1 MPKIGSAVL
10 LHLTSGLYPD
20 PRDPIREYIQNSVDS
35 GASQVVVRIED
46 DRLIIED
53 NGTGMTKASLQAAL
67 NIAISTK
74 VPNENVGYKG
84 IGIYSALTY
93 AESLRIITV
102 DETTLKKSILR
113 LDLSAIE
120 GEINSGSDVTLEKL
134 ISDNSDLGSEG
145 TKNSEAFFPNGSLHG
160 TIVELQSLSEKAI
173 HYYEDIE
180 GLNSYLEKTVP
191 LGFNPEFPLGEAV
204 QEKIN
209 EVCKEHGWSYRT
221 VRLHI
226 ESGGQSY
233 DLFRPYDD
241 TYDVQEPIF
250 ELIKSKSGQIFGIA
264 WGCMS
269 VVRKMFKQQQTAKG
283 FFFKKH
289 GFSIGNQAV
298 VLKHFPQGVKFFNR
312 YIGELLILHDGI
324 HPNSSRSEIEY
335 SESSDEFLRAV
346 TLAAK
351 KYEILANNFQEND
364 ITRELTERANT
375 LLGAEPKDFET
386 LVEIKRRLEDKIF
399 KIKLEEQIKE
409 AAKEAVSEINKA
421 IGDMT
426 EVEDNPADEDDGE
439 NGSDVDVDVDSSDN
453 DKVGKQRKRSLGGV
467 DSSDEIKESIRR
479 LEQAIPDDLQYGAQK
494 LRQLYNSLMVVSLS
508 EHACFCCMGAVSFI
522 EILAKLAWGSD
533 VDLDTKI
540 KQEIRNRPY
549 ANKNEMQNAWA
560 SIREGHEVKHSI
572 FSCPETGIH
581 LRQKFATLENFI
593 IDVIEI
599 AAKGDERE
607 DG

>member
-226 ESGGQSY
+226 ESGGQS
-233 DLFRPYDD
+233 
-241 TYDVQEPIF
+241 
-250 ELIKSKSGQIFGIA
+250 
-264 WGCMS
+264 
-269 VVRKMFKQQQTAKG
+269 
-283 FFFKKH
+283 
-289 GFSIGNQAV
+289 
-298 VLKHFPQGVKFFNR
+298 
-312 YIGELLILHDGI
+312 
-324 HPNSSRSEIEY
+324 
-335 SESSDEFLRAV
+335 
-346 TLAAK
+346 
-351 KYEILANNFQEND
+351 
-364 ITRELTERANT
+364 
-375 LLGAEPKDFET
+375 
-386 LVEIKRRLEDKIF
+386 
-399 KIKLEEQIKE
+399 
-409 AAKEAVSEINKA
+409 
-421 IGDMT
+421 
-426 EVEDNPADEDDGE
+426 
-439 NGSDVDVDVDSSDN
+439 
-453 DKVGKQRKRSLGGV
+453 
-467 DSSDEIKESIRR
+467 
-479 LEQAIPDDLQYGAQK
+479 
-494 LRQLYNSLMVVSLS
+494 
-508 EHACFCCMGAVSFI
+508 
-522 EILAKLAWGSD
+522 
-533 VDLDTKI
+533 
-540 KQEIRNRPY
+540 
-549 ANKNEMQNAWA
+549 
-560 SIREGHEVKHSI
+560 
-572 FSCPETGIH
+572 
-581 LRQKFATLENFI
+581 
-593 IDVIEI
+593 
-599 AAKGDERE
+599 
-607 DG
+607 